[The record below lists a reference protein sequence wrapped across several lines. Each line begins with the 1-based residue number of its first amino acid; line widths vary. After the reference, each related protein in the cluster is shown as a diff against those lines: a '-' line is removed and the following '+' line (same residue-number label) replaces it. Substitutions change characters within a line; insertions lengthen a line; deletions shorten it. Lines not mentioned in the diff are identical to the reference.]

1 MKQLILK
8 KLMLIAVLLTCN
20 VTLAHDFE
28 VDGIY
33 YTIQSD
39 SKKTV
44 TVIYRGNSYSEYSH
58 EYQGTV
64 IIPNTVNHNGLTYTV
79 VSIGN
84 DAFHGCDG
92 LTSVSIGN
100 SVTSIGY
107 FAFSGC
113 SGLTSISIGNGVTS
127 IGNDAFSF
135 CTGISSILSANPV
148 PPTCDN
154 QVFYNVNKE
163 TITLTVPQESVSL
176 YKSADTWKDF
186 INITGKD
193 MSGVKETL
201 VDESEMPVEYYNL
214 QGVKVENPE
223 NGIFIKKQGRKAE
236 KVVM

>member
-1 MKQLILK
+1 
-8 KLMLIAVLLTCN
+8 MLIAVLLTCN

>member
-1 MKQLILK
+1 MTSVTIGSGVTALEKDTFNKCTSLIS
-8 KLMLIAVLLTCN
+8 ICIGNNVASIGDYAFYNCYNLTN
-20 VTLAHDFE
+20 VT
-28 VDGIY
+28 
-33 YTIQSD
+33 
-39 SKKTV
+39 
-44 TVIYRGNSYSEYSH
+44 
-58 EYQGTV
+58 
-64 IIPNTVNHNGLTYTV
+64 IP
-79 VSIGN
+79 
-84 DAFHGCDG
+84 
-92 LTSVSIGN
+92 N
-100 SVTSIGY
+100 SVTSIGH
-107 FAFSGC
+107 FAFYNC
-113 SGLTSISIGNGVTS
+113 SGMKSVTIGNDLTS
-127 IGNDAFSF
+127 IGNNAFSF

>member
-127 IGNDAFSF
+127 IGNDAFSG
-135 CTGISSILSANPV
+135 CNSLTSVNISDIDAWSEIDFNSFLSNPL
-148 PPTCDN
+148 
-154 QVFYNVNKE
+154 FKGKK
-163 TITLTVPQESVSL
+163 L
-176 YKSADTWKDF
+176 YLNYKL
-186 INITGKD
+186 
-193 MSGVKETL
+193 VKEARI
-201 VDESEMPVEYYNL
+201 E
-214 QGVKVENPE
+214 
-223 NGIFIKKQGRKAE
+223 KAT
-236 KVVM
+236 KIQPYAFSKCSDLTSVIIGNSVTSIGDNAFSNCM